1 MPRLDVRH
9 LLMLEAIA
17 ACTSLADAARRLSIT
32 PSALS
37 HRMREAERRIGT
49 PLFARTA
56 RKPQLTDAGVR
67 LLNVA
72 IGVLRTLD
80 EAEKEVA
87 AGPAT
92 RVDVVRLAAST
103 LSSYEWLPGLMRTLQ
118 NEAPSIDVEVVLD
131 VAVDPISAL
140 RDGIIDLAVIPS
152 QVSTTTLASISLF
165 DDEMIVLLPT
175 GHPKAARHWL
185 DAQDLIDEVYVTD
198 GTARETGREYE
209 RLFGPAG
216 VQPRRMLRAGPVE
229 NIIALVKAGFGVTI
243 STRACAQQHLR
254 GEELTAIPLTQ
265 HGLFVTW
272 HALMR
277 RGDFRHSPAR
287 TVADQLAGRPAT
299 HNSPDRTAVLNP

>member
-216 VQPRRMLRAGPVE
+216 V
-229 NIIALVKAGFGVTI
+229 
-243 STRACAQQHLR
+243 
-254 GEELTAIPLTQ
+254 
-265 HGLFVTW
+265 
-272 HALMR
+272 
-277 RGDFRHSPAR
+277 
-287 TVADQLAGRPAT
+287 
-299 HNSPDRTAVLNP
+299 